1 MNIAQQLIEQ
11 HDVPAIL
18 FSKPACVQCDA
29 TVRKFEK
36 HNIPFHKVDVSQ
48 DPAAFEFVQS
58 LNYSQV
64 PVTYTSSDK
73 HWGGYVPANVEALIP
88 KEVAA

>member
-11 HDVPAIL
+11 HQVPAIL

-36 HNIPFHKVDVSQ
+36 HNIPYHKVDVTQ
-48 DPAAFEFVQS
+48 DPAAYEFVTS
-58 LNYSQV
+58 LDYMQV
-64 PVTYTSSDK
+64 PVVYTSGDE
-73 HWGGYVPANVEALIP
+73 HWGGYNPANVEALIP
-88 KEVAA
+88 KDQAA

>member
-1 MNIAQQLIEQ
+1 LYIAQQLLEQ
-11 HDVPAIL
+11 HQVPAIL
-18 FSKPACVQCDA
+18 FSIPACVQCDA
-29 TVRKFEK
+29 AVRKFEK

-58 LNYSQV
+58 LNYAQV
-64 PVTYTSSDK
+64 PVTYTSGGE

-88 KEVAA
+88 KDQAA